1 MNRSAMSR
9 QWRNRPEKG
18 GNGAYAFYRSG
29 QTYQLLLPGGGK
41 GLLSAAPCLPDRRSS
56 RHCGFD
62 YDWSH
67 VANNIASAPAAANLR
82 QAVSLKK
89 IGAGGKE
96 GGRMNFAEDIAW
108 ILIVCAIIYPL
119 CAIFFVPAHFYKK
132 KDAERE
138 RLHGFSKSDRH
149 RTAEDS
155 DQAFLPLFY
164 DIPIRVYGLRLSKKP
179 PASIWPI
186 IRRRRR
192 SELRWRFTLTHLIR
206 KNTSVPPMSRC
217 IG

>member
-1 MNRSAMSR
+1 
-9 QWRNRPEKG
+9 
-18 GNGAYAFYRSG
+18 
-29 QTYQLLLPGGGK
+29 
-41 GLLSAAPCLPDRRSS
+41 
-56 RHCGFD
+56 
-62 YDWSH
+62 
-67 VANNIASAPAAANLR
+67 
-82 QAVSLKK
+82 
-89 IGAGGKE
+89 
-96 GGRMNFAEDIAW
+96 MNFAEDIAW
-108 ILIVCAIIYPL
+108 ILIVCAIVYPPL
-119 CAIFFVPAHFYKK
+119 RDIFRACPLLQE

-155 DQAFLPLFY
+155 DQAFLHYFMIY
-164 DIPIRVYGLRLSKKP
+164 QYEYMGYVYQKNTG
-179 PASIWPI
+179 IDWPI

>member
-1 MNRSAMSR
+1 
-9 QWRNRPEKG
+9 
-18 GNGAYAFYRSG
+18 
-29 QTYQLLLPGGGK
+29 
-41 GLLSAAPCLPDRRSS
+41 
-56 RHCGFD
+56 
-62 YDWSH
+62 
-67 VANNIASAPAAANLR
+67 
-82 QAVSLKK
+82 
-89 IGAGGKE
+89 
-96 GGRMNFAEDIAW
+96 MNFAEDIAW

-132 KDAERE
+132 KTQR
-138 RLHGFSKSDRH
+138 GSGC
-149 RTAEDS
+149 TV
-155 DQAFLPLFY
+155 FLKATVIEPLR
-164 DIPIRVYGLRLSKKP
+164 IRIKHSYHYFMIYQYEYMDCVYQKT